1 MIYEIKI
8 KRSAQKSL
16 AKIPLNCQDNIIGS
30 IRRLSNE
37 PRPEGCKKLSGRD
50 AWRIRIGQYRV
61 LYEIH
66 NTELQIMVVKIGHR
80 GEVYKQKS

>member
-1 MIYEIKI
+1 VNYEIRI

-16 AKIPLNCQDNIIGS
+16 AKIPYKFQENIIIA
-30 IRRLSNE
+30 IRNLSNNAQ
-37 PRPEGCKKLSGRD
+37 PKGCKKLSGRD

-66 NTELQIMVVKIGHR
+66 NNELLIMVVNIGHR
-80 GEVYKQKS
+80 KNVYK

>member
-1 MIYEIKI
+1 MTYEIRI

-16 AKIPLNCQDNIIGS
+16 AKIPSKFRENIIVA
-30 IRRLSNE
+30 IRSLSNNAQ
-37 PRPEGCKKLSGRD
+37 PKGCKKLSGRN

-66 NTELQIMVVKIGHR
+66 NDELLIMVVSIGHR
-80 GEVYKQKS
+80 KNVYK

>member
-8 KRSAQKSL
+8 KKSAQKSL
-16 AKIPLNCQDNIIGS
+16 ARIPHKYQENIISS
-30 IRRLSNE
+30 IRSLSND

-50 AWRIRIGQYRV
+50 AWRIRISQYRV

-80 GEVYKQKS
+80 GEVYR